1 LVKFN
6 FKITKDGGLEIIES
20 SLPVVISTD
29 LRLNEP
35 RLPNLKSIMAAKKKK
50 IDEMKLDDFGVDI
63 TPRLKIKKVQEPAER
78 KSGIFVKDVQELVQK
93 LKDEA
98 KVL

>member
-1 LVKFN
+1 
-6 FKITKDGGLEIIES
+6 LEVIES
-20 SLPVVISTD
+20 SLPTVISAD

-50 IDEMKLDDFGVDI
+50 IDSISLEELGVDI
-63 TPRLKIKKVQEPAER
+63 TPRLTVKKVQEPAER
-78 KSGIFVKDVQELVQK
+78 KGGVEVASIEELVKK
-93 LKDEA
+93 LKEEA